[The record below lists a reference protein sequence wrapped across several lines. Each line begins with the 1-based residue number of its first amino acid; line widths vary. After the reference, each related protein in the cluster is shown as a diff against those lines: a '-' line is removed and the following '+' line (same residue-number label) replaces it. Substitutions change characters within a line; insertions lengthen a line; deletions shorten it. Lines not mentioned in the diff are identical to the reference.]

1 MAQLHIGSR
10 VKHVTSFAPCGTV
23 TRMYFIK
30 VLGKWVKVHNVKWDR
45 IPKTGQPM
53 TMKDE
58 SGFGTRKGYP
68 AAELISIER

>member
-1 MAQLHIGSR
+1 
-10 VKHVTSFAPCGTV
+10 
-23 TRMYFIK
+23 MYFIK